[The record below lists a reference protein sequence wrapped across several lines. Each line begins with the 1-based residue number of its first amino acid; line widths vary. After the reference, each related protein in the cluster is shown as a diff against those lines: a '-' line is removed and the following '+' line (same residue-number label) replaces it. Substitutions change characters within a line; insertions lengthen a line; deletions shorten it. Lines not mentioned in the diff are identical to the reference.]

1 MTTALVLLQMMVI
14 VAVLVRLVLSSIHL
28 PVFGAYLVFN
38 LAMGIAAWSAS
49 AATSTNLAVWIW
61 AYGQFV
67 TAAFW
72 VAAADELRR
81 KILSQYINIGRFG
94 LFVVLTAIAI
104 SVFLVW
110 LTASEERSTFPR
122 LVTFVPRIV
131 ASILAVAVGL
141 LALFVSRYPADQA
154 PNSLVHGKILGFY
167 FGSQGLSF
175 LAVNVG
181 VSPQSMALVG
191 MVLSMAAYTS
201 WVLFLS
207 AAGEAV
213 PTPAVGPK
221 SMTLHE
227 AQQRSEDAI
236 AELRDLL

>member
-1 MTTALVLLQMMVI
+1 VTGLLVLLQMLMI
-14 VAVLVRLVLSSIHL
+14 LAALSRLIASSVHL

-38 LAMGIAAWSAS
+38 LAMGAASWWAS
-49 AATSTNLAVWIW
+49 GATSTNLAVWIW

-81 KILSQYINIGRFG
+81 RILVQYVNIGRFG
-94 LFVVLTAIAI
+94 LLIVFFAIAA
-104 SVFLVW
+104 SVLIVW
-110 LTASEERSTFPR
+110 ITATEQHASFPR

-131 ASILAVAVGL
+131 ASILAVAVGM
-141 LALFVSRYPADQA
+141 LAVFVSRYPADQA
-154 PNSLVHGKILGFY
+154 PNSLIHGQILGFY
-167 FGSQGLSF
+167 FGAQGLSF

-181 VSPQSMALVG
+181 VAPQTTALVG
-191 MVLSMAAYTS
+191 MVLSMTAYLLWTIR
-201 WVLFLS
+201 LS

-213 PTPAVGPK
+213 PTPAANPK
-221 SMTLHE
+221 SITLQE